1 VSNGKSSRLDLG
13 YWAVV
18 LGLVF
23 AFIWVSDPTLIGG
36 SDILSVLLLVVG
48 FVEVIVLINLG
59 VNWWVHR
66 ALVKTITISVTE
78 SELELDTI
86 TAQKPAYVLIDSLDK
101 ELLDCIS
108 HVSGDLV
115 RVDKIVTEEN
125 LIPTRKELGERLR
138 KLTVLGLIRKPPDY
152 DDVYLTARGR
162 DALNTPAPLFASNI
176 STHLW
181 GRVQDYKI
189 ALWQSNWSEALRS
202 VFLLLEDVLR
212 DRMKPIAILDEEKW
226 LEIKEKNYHGKEIID
241 LTLGQLI
248 GASRQLG
255 ILKDGTLEFW
265 LASELNRIRK
275 PFSHSK
281 GGNSGVPTGKDAAN
295 VDLLMDIFLQILY
308 SRV

>member
-1 VSNGKSSRLDLG
+1 M
-13 YWAVV
+13 
-18 LGLVF
+18 
-23 AFIWVSDPTLIGG
+23 
-36 SDILSVLLLVVG
+36 
-48 FVEVIVLINLG
+48 
-59 VNWWVHR
+59 
-66 ALVKTITISVTE
+66 
-78 SELELDTI
+78 
-86 TAQKPAYVLIDSLDK
+86 
-101 ELLDCIS
+101 
-108 HVSGDLV
+108 
-115 RVDKIVTEEN
+115 
-125 LIPTRKELGERLR
+125 
-138 KLTVLGLIRKPPDY
+138 IRKSPDN

-162 DALNTPAPLFASNI
+162 DALNTPSPLFASNT

-202 VFLLLEDVLR
+202 AFLLLEDVLR
-212 DRMKPIAILDEEKW
+212 DRMKPIVILDEEKW
-226 LEIKEKNYHGKEIID
+226 LKIKEKDYQGKEITD

-265 LASELNRIRK
+265 LASELNGIRK

-281 GGNSGVPTGKDAAN
+281 GGKSGIPTGKDAAN